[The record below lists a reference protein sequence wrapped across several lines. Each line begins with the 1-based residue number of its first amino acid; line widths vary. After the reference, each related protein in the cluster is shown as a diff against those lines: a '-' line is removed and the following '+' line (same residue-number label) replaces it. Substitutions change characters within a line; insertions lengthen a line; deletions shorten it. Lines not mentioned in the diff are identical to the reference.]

1 MTDIRPEVAVVG
13 SGSWATGIVKLLS
26 ENCNKIV
33 WYIREPEIIE
43 HLREHHHNPKFLSS
57 VDFEMDKLIL
67 TEDINEAVAS
77 SDTIIF
83 VVPSAFLKTT
93 LADLSVDISQ
103 KTICSA
109 IKGIVPEH
117 NTIVGD
123 FMHNQY
129 KVPYEN
135 LVILSGPTH
144 AEEIAMEK
152 LSYLTVASLKRSKA
166 KNVAALL
173 SGFYLRTVIS
183 DDIFGTEYAA
193 VLKNIYAI
201 AIGVAHGLGY
211 GDNFQAVL
219 LSNSAREMKRFI
231 SKIYKNKRNITAS
244 AYLGDLLVT
253 GYSQF
258 SRNRMLGNMLGKG
271 SSVKYAL
278 LNMTMIAE
286 GYYAS
291 KCIFMI
297 NEKVG
302 AKIPIAD
309 AVYNILYKEMKPSS
323 AIQGLTKL
331 LK

>member
-1 MTDIRPEVAVVG
+1 MTENRADVSVIG

-26 ENCNKIV
+26 QNCNKIM
-33 WYIREPEIIE
+33 WYIREPEIRK

-57 VDFEMDKLIL
+57 VDFDIDKLIL
-67 TEDINEAVAS
+67 SEDINEAVAS

-83 VVPSAFLKTT
+83 VVPSAFLKKT
-93 LADLSVDISQ
+93 LIGMNVDISE

-109 IKGIVPEH
+109 IKGIVPEN

-123 FMHNQY
+123 FLHNQY
-129 KVPYEN
+129 NVPYEN

-152 LSYLTVASLKRSKA
+152 LSYLTVASLKRKKA
-166 KNVAALL
+166 KNVASLL

-183 DDIFGTEYAA
+183 NDIFGTEYAA

-231 SKIYKNKRNITAS
+231 SKVYKNKRNITAS

-278 LNMTMIAE
+278 LNMTMVAE

-291 KCIFMI
+291 ECIFLMNKEI
-297 NEKVG
+297 G
-302 AKIPIAD
+302 TKIPIAD
-309 AVYNILYKEMKPSS
+309 AVYNILYKEMNPAD

>member
-1 MTDIRPEVAVVG
+1 MTNNSAEVSVIG

-26 ENCNKIV
+26 ENCNKIA

-43 HLREHHHNPKFLSS
+43 HLREHHHNPKFLST
-57 VDFEMDKLIL
+57 VDFEMDKLTL
-67 TEDINEAVAS
+67 TDDINEAVSS

-93 LADLSVDISQ
+93 LADMSVNISE

-109 IKGIVPEH
+109 IKGIVPEN

-123 FMHNQY
+123 FLHNQY
-129 KVPYEN
+129 DVPYEN

-152 LSYLTVASLKRSKA
+152 LSYLTVAALKRSKA
-166 KNVAALL
+166 KDVAALL

-201 AIGVAHGLGY
+201 AIGVSHGLGY

-219 LSNSAREMKRFI
+219 LANSAREMKKFI
-231 SKIYKNKRNITAS
+231 SKVYKNKRNITAS

-278 LNMTMIAE
+278 LNMSMVAE

-291 KCIFMI
+291 ECIYMI
-297 NEKVG
+297 NQKIG

-309 AVYNILYKEMKPSS
+309 AVYNILYRDMKPAD
-323 AIQGLTKL
+323 AINSLTKL

>member
-1 MTDIRPEVAVVG
+1 MTTISAEVSVIG
-13 SGSWATGIVKLLS
+13 SGSWATGIVKLLA
-26 ENCNKIV
+26 ENCNNIA

-57 VDFEMDKLIL
+57 VDFEIEKLIL
-67 TEDINEAVAS
+67 TDDINEAVTL

-83 VVPSAFLKTT
+83 VVPSAFLKST
-93 LADLSVDISQ
+93 LKGMEADISE
-103 KTICSA
+103 KTVCSA
-109 IKGIVPEH
+109 IKGIVPEN
-117 NTIVGD
+117 NTIVGE
-123 FMHNQY
+123 FLHNQY
-129 KVPYEN
+129 NVPYEN

-152 LSYLTVASLKRSKA
+152 LSYLTVASLKQEKA

-183 DDIFGTEYAA
+183 NDIFGTEYAA

-201 AIGVAHGLGY
+201 AIGVSHGLGY

-219 LSNSAREMKRFI
+219 LSNSAREMKKFI
-231 SKIYKNKRNITAS
+231 AKVNKNKRNITAS

-253 GYSQF
+253 AYSQF

-278 LNMTMIAE
+278 LNMYMIAE

-291 KCIFMI
+291 ECIYLI
-297 NEKVG
+297 NQKIG

-309 AVYNILYKEMKPSS
+309 AVYNILYREMRPAD
-323 AIQGLTKL
+323 AIKSLTKL